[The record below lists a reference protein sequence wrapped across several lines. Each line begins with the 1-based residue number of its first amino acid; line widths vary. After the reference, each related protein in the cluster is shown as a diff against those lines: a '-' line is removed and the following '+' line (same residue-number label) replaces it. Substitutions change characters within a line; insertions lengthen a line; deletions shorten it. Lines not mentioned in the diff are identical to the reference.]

1 MNLINPDST
10 PTRSMNLDV
19 IQTASSPFPSP
30 PQRGRGC
37 RRQERGW
44 LMALIPVEG
53 FWRLSRHKTMKA
65 FALVAILGLALG
77 SLPVS
82 GQPASGDPYEGL
94 AKFKFGESRVPLAT
108 IEEQIRK
115 SSPAEYKVIETK
127 LLTVLKAPETPKDA
141 KRYICRWLAVVGS
154 PDCVPAVAPLLTDD
168 DLSHLARMAL
178 EPMASPAAGAALRD
192 ALPKVHGR
200 LLAGLIGSIGVR
212 RDPEAVSALAGAAK
226 DDDPVVASA
235 ALLALGAIGT
245 ESAAQTLAGLQVAP
259 ALSRAQ
265 ARARITAAWHLRN
278 AGANPQAA
286 SIYRDLMQPAQP
298 QFIRIAAL
306 KGLIEALAQAE
317 AVKLV
322 TEMVQG
328 EDAAMR
334 EATAVAYAMSTDAAL
349 QSAVAS
355 ALPSMKS
362 SGQLILLGVLS
373 DLPDVAARPA
383 VLSLVEKGADPAVQ
397 AAAIVCLGRH
407 GEAADVPMLVRLA
420 GTAPGPVGEAA
431 HKTLDRLGKPGVDD
445 VLIGLIGSPDATDR
459 ATVLGVLASRHTAAA
474 LPTLVRLVGG
484 TDAGLAVEAAKAL
497 GVMGQS
503 AQLAALT
510 ATIVGTQNAQLR
522 TACEEA
528 GRAICTRAQDKTAA
542 AEVVLAALGQAQQP
556 PARAALLRLLGYTA
570 GAAPLTAVVK
580 AMGDS
585 DAEVRQAA
593 FRALVGW
600 PDATAVPH
608 LVEVARRAPDSADAI
623 VALRDGCLRLAAMEE
638 VPMAERLSAYRSVL
652 EVARRPEEKR
662 QAVSG
667 LAEMPSFGSLDL
679 LKGCGQDA
687 ALKNEAIPAA
697 IRVAR
702 ELGTVNY
709 TRAVAALQEL
719 KGMTDQEDLRKKADD
734 AIKSLQNA
742 GQTADGSILAWMV
755 SGPFKSEGKTWKELF
770 DIEFEPEKAGS
781 KADWRPAGQG
791 TVSKTG
797 LVDLN
802 KTMAGDERVAYL
814 KTQITSERD
823 QPAQLE
829 IGSDDGVKVWLNGK
843 VVDASNVIRPLT
855 PGDDKVKVTLSR
867 GVNRLLLK
875 VIQGG
880 GEWSACCRV
889 RAPDGA
895 PLDGVTVGVGEE

>member
-1 MNLINPDST
+1 MP
-10 PTRSMNLDV
+10 
-19 IQTASSPFPSP
+19 
-30 PQRGRGC
+30 
-37 RRQERGW
+37 
-44 LMALIPVEG
+44 
-53 FWRLSRHKTMKA
+53 
-65 FALVAILGLALG
+65 
-77 SLPVS
+77 
-82 GQPASGDPYEGL
+82 
-94 AKFKFGESRVPLAT
+94 
-108 IEEQIRK
+108 
-115 SSPAEYKVIETK
+115 
-127 LLTVLKAPETPKDA
+127 
-141 KRYICRWLAVVGS
+141 
-154 PDCVPAVAPLLTDD
+154 
-168 DLSHLARMAL
+168 
-178 EPMASPAAGAALRD
+178 
-192 ALPKVHGR
+192 
-200 LLAGLIGSIGVR
+200 
-212 RDPEAVSALAGAAK
+212 
-226 DDDPVVASA
+226 
-235 ALLALGAIGT
+235 
-245 ESAAQTLAGLQVAP
+245 
-259 ALSRAQ
+259 
-265 ARARITAAWHLRN
+265 ARIPR
-278 AGANPQAA
+278 PS

-306 KGLIEALAQAE
+306 KGLIGALAQAE

-334 EATAVAYAMSTDAAL
+334 EATVGAYATSTDVGL

-355 ALPSMKS
+355 ALPTMKS
-362 SGQLILLGVLS
+362 SGQLILLGVLA

-383 VLSLVEKGADPAVQ
+383 VLSLVETGSDAAVQ
-397 AAAIVCLGRH
+397 AAAIACLGRH

-420 GTAPGPVGEAA
+420 GTGQGAVAEAA
-431 HKTLDRLGKPGVDD
+431 HKTLYRLGKPGVDEA
-445 VLIGLIGSPDATDR
+445 LIGLIASPYATDR
-459 ATVLGVLASRHTAAA
+459 ATVLGVLASRQTTAA

-484 TDAGLAVEAAKAL
+484 TDAGLAAEAAKAL

-503 AQLAALT
+503 AQLSALT
-510 ATIVGTQNAQLR
+510 GTIVATGNAQLR

-528 GRAICTRAQDKTAA
+528 GRAICTRSQDKTAA
-542 AEVVLAALGQAQQP
+542 AEVVLAALGQANQP

-570 GAAPLTAVVK
+570 GAAPLNAVVK

-585 DAEVRQAA
+585 DTEVRQAA

-638 VPMAERLSAYRSVL
+638 VPMADRLSAYRSVL

-662 QAVSG
+662 QAISG
-667 LAEMPSFGSLDL
+667 LSEIPSPLSLDL
-679 LKGCGQDA
+679 LKGCCQDA

-709 TRAVAALQEL
+709 ARAVAALEEL

-742 GQTADGSILAWMV
+742 GQTADGCILAWMV
-755 SGPFKSEGKTWKELF
+755 SGPYKVEGKTAADLF
-770 DIEFEPEKAGS
+770 DIVFEPEKAGP
-781 KADWRPAGQG
+781 KPDWRPVGQA
-791 TVSKTG
+791 SLNKAG

-802 KTMAGDERVAYL
+802 KTMAGDARVAYL
-814 KTQITSERD
+814 KTQITSDRD
-823 QPAQLE
+823 QEAQLE

-843 VVDASNVIRPLT
+843 VVDANNVIRAFT
-855 PGDDKVKVTLSR
+855 PGADKIKVTLNR

-875 VIQGG
+875 VTQGG

-895 PLDGVTVGVGEE
+895 ALDGVTVGVGEE

>member
-65 FALVAILGLALG
+65 FALVAILGWALG
-77 SLPVS
+77 PLPVS

-115 SSPAEYKVIETK
+115 SSPAEYKAIETK
-127 LLTVLKAPETPKDA
+127 LLAVLQAPETPKDA

-154 PDCVPAVAPLLTDD
+154 PDCVPAVALLLTDD
-168 DLSHLARMAL
+168 DLSHPARMAL

-226 DDDPVVASA
+226 GDDSVVAGA

-245 ESAAQTLAGLQVAP
+245 ESAAQSLAGLQVAP

-306 KGLIEALAQAE
+306 KGLIGALAQAE

-334 EATAVAYAMSTDAAL
+334 EATVAAYATSTDVAL

-355 ALPSMKS
+355 ALPTMKS
-362 SGQLILLGVLS
+362 SGQLILLGVLA
-373 DLPDVAARPA
+373 DLPNVAARPA
-383 VLSLVEKGADPAVQ
+383 MLTLVVTRSDPAVR
-397 AAAIVCLGRH
+397 AAAIDCLGRH
-407 GEAADVPMLVRLA
+407 GEATDVPMLVRLA
-420 GTAPGPVGEAA
+420 GAGQGPEAEAA
-431 HKTLDRLGKPGVDD
+431 HKTLDRLGKPGVDEA
-445 VLIGLIGSPDATDR
+445 LIGLIESPDATDR

-528 GRAICTRAQDKTAA
+528 GRAICTRAQDKTVA
-542 AEVVLAALGQAQQP
+542 AEVVLAALGQTQQP

-638 VPMAERLSAYRSVL
+638 VPMADRLSAYRSVL

-667 LAEMPSFGSLDL
+667 LSEMPSFGSLDL

-687 ALKNEAIPAA
+687 ALKNEAVPAA

-823 QPAQLE
+823 QAAQLE

-843 VVDASNVIRPLT
+843 VVDANNVIRPLT